1 MWFWSVS
8 TNTTINEL
16 WTPIF
21 SMNVSLMSSKIHSIE
36 WNWPNLFLEKNN
48 QFSRQKYC
56 TISVCNP
63 QFVKYKFKLFWYIL
77 TIYKISTNWR
87 HLYFFHFIHA
97 WYEWIKNICIFVP
110 KCGWF
115 VLYFRTLGQDSNFCP
130 LIEHQSK
137 SDFLDE
143 VEIWILA
150 PKIKVLMKL
159 IFWT

>member
-1 MWFWSVS
+1 MSDVIKM
-8 TNTTINEL
+8 TL

-87 HLYFFHFIHA
+87 HLYFFSLYSCMIWMNKEYLYFCAKMWMICVVLSHTGARFKFLSIN
-97 WYEWIKNICIFVP
+97 WTWIKKYIF
-110 KCGWF
+110 
-115 VLYFRTLGQDSNFCP
+115 
-130 LIEHQSK
+130 
-137 SDFLDE
+137 FLQF
-143 VEIWILA
+143 LH
-150 PKIKVLMKL
+150 
-159 IFWT
+159 